1 MYYKIIERFGPQ
13 DGEKW
18 QAYLEW
24 RGLSLS
30 SFDSVDAN
38 LRPDLFEP
46 VSDEDWDNCLNEDHK
61 LGLITDLDYARRI
74 LNRYQNAV
82 LVGVEIELEEGYASQ
97 GGLLGFDILDSYCTV
112 SLLTNWG
119 MDKEDSIS
127 SEMMPNALISDL
139 GRALQIRD
147 LLRSKFAEDP
157 HAGKCEVWAVY
168 GVDARLGPKTT

>member
-46 VSDEDWDNCLNEDHK
+46 VSDEDWDNCLN
-61 LGLITDLDYARRI
+61 
-74 LNRYQNAV
+74 
-82 LVGVEIELEEGYASQ
+82 
-97 GGLLGFDILDSYCTV
+97 
-112 SLLTNWG
+112 
-119 MDKEDSIS
+119 
-127 SEMMPNALISDL
+127 
-139 GRALQIRD
+139 
-147 LLRSKFAEDP
+147 
-157 HAGKCEVWAVY
+157 
-168 GVDARLGPKTT
+168 